1 MVHLPAMNTPQ
12 FDWALNRMTRR
23 PQPVPPIFAPEVAAR
38 AILFAATHRR
48 REVWVGLPTVKAI
61 LANKVAPGLLDR
73 YLARQGYDGQLTN
86 EPVPADAPVNLY
98 ETVPGPY
105 GAHGRFDARER
116 NTSWE
121 MWTDRHRDGLTIGAV
136 ALAGLFSAWR
146 LFGAGRR
153 PPRR

>member
-1 MVHLPAMNTPQ
+1 M
-12 FDWALNRMTRR
+12 
-23 PQPVPPIFAPEVAAR
+23 PPIFAPEVAAR